1 MPGKGHSFHRE
12 AMAGVHSK
20 PKQEIRRVASNVSA
34 AKSTSRVMQGVR
46 AGPSDAIPKIIVT
59 PVETTDI
66 ERYDVQK
73 RSHDNEESVNHDGN
87 NGGVHTQAKV
97 EPHSRNNMISLDELQ
112 EISQE
117 IKSLKKSQAALEA
130 ANKEWRHAFAALE
143 EENIE
148 LLDASNK
155 ASDKHLITTSQLKGE
170 IDFLRARVN
179 KLEQQ
184 LGTSKL
190 DTRDANH
197 QLSKSKDQRLEME
210 KTLKKKVH
218 ELEAKLSNAYKSVSA
233 LKSDLGERLEMEKTF
248 KKKVHELEA
257 KLSNAY
263 RSISG
268 LKSDHGIALHKNAE
282 LVSAA
287 ADLNEAIRSLENVPS
302 TVVRAMNKFSDKV
315 FRPWKLH
322 KSKG

>member
-1 MPGKGHSFHRE
+1 
-12 AMAGVHSK
+12 
-20 PKQEIRRVASNVSA
+20 
-34 AKSTSRVMQGVR
+34 
-46 AGPSDAIPKIIVT
+46 
-59 PVETTDI
+59 
-66 ERYDVQK
+66 
-73 RSHDNEESVNHDGN
+73 
-87 NGGVHTQAKV
+87 
-97 EPHSRNNMISLDELQ
+97 MISLDELQ

-218 ELEAKLSNAYKSVSA
+218 ELEAKLSNAY
-233 LKSDLGERLEMEKTF
+233 
-248 KKKVHELEA
+248 
-257 KLSNAY
+257 

-287 ADLNEAIRSLENVPS
+287 ADLNEAIRSLDNVPS